1 MTRKLKPIHFIII
14 LAYLISLA
22 LLFYFIGQSMGI

>member
-14 LAYLISLA
+14 LTYLIGLA
-22 LLFYFIGQSMGI
+22 VLFYFIGLSMGI